1 MFVCQFE
8 LVEDLA
14 ECTSLRQAQTDQNPN
29 LPVLLIR
36 QDISLN
42 KKGVISKDHTFL
54 KFQSYN

>member
-14 ECTSLRQAQTDQNPN
+14 ECTSLRQAQTNKI
-29 LPVLLIR
+29 LIR

-54 KFQSYN
+54 KFQLQSYN